1 MHIEINYRDIHKT
14 DAIEEHIRSEVEGAL
29 KHISD
34 RITRVEVHVG
44 DERPSE
50 DVPDD
55 KRCMLEARPRGMD
68 PIAVEVLADDL
79 YTAVS
84 EAAGKL
90 QRALTRRFE
99 KSGDAR

>member
-1 MHIEINYRDIHKT
+1 MHIEINYRDIDKT
-14 DAIEEHIRSEVEGAL
+14 DAIEEHIRSELGHAL
-29 KHISD
+29 KHLSD

-50 DVPDD
+50 DVPND

-68 PIAVEVLADDL
+68 PIAVEVREDDL
-79 YTAVS
+79 YSAVS

-90 QRALTRRFE
+90 QRALARRFE
-99 KSGDAR
+99 KSEEAR